1 MKKRLLVMLLLLC
14 LLLTALTATVG
25 AEDNYTGEQGHLT
38 LDVNGRKLTFIINA
52 RYNCG
57 NNHGNTD
64 LFYYRDS
71 DKLTNVQAKKPNG
84 MVVPIAEWKP
94 GDTILA
100 SIYISSFNCARPE
113 GSDCGTMNK
122 TIETTLEFKADDFC
136 HLTRTSTTALTATME
151 HIRGNDVNDKMTFRF
166 YCYLYSL
173 YDLEQHD
180 KVAATCE
187 TEGYKEACWRCPGCG
202 KCFSNR
208 DGTGEITDNVI
219 SKTGHKFNDEGVCT
233 NDKCDYHAEAYIYN
247 FKTNTKTYCD
257 TVANAIS
264 NATAPAESVHVVSYE
279 RDTPITINKVVDL
292 TVAEDVT
299 VPEIRMESLPSQD
312 TGNLSVKI
320 NNHGTVRL
328 FSTPETVNG
337 RYQGVS
343 YFNHNRT
350 EQIKAASTIAVRTMQ
365 ILNTD
370 TGTIGEINISQ
381 TDNPTP
387 KVQVTNN
394 GRTITTLS
402 GSPQNVALC
411 TGTGSYGTITSTGGT
426 ADQLLN
432 TGCYFY
438 FPNDGQKWA
447 NKCAESKVSGVI
459 VSYAPFTVTVNRDTT
474 ALTASNGSY
483 TIDGVNAND
492 TVALSAA
499 FTLNPTNSGLTV
511 SESEITSRWYYKGE
525 SENAS
530 ENNTLTLKDI
540 QYGVYD
546 LIFEAKE
553 STYGFTTS
561 VNVKV
566 NMNLPQEKT
575 KISLKNQF
583 TSDSYTKVY
592 DGTTNTKG
600 ILPPIEFQLADGR
613 EIRISPDYYTATAE
627 YKSPNCIDDN
637 KVIVTV
643 TLNEEG
649 QKYYTLTNG
658 KIEVP
663 ATITPY
669 DGEWYGGEQVYKTF
683 YVEYNHK
690 PNDTPSIGKPVLNYL
705 NLTGNLFD
713 SEGRQNRKVLTSE
726 DGFQYSF
733 YHLRPG
739 AKEPDPELDE
749 LLTADSV
756 FTYPEDEY
764 HFYAVVKPSLN
775 YAECITGTSNFKV
788 RDTYSGAHTHDSKT
802 YDKWAGGSLSIATG
816 GTATRYLS
824 GAQPNVNVELALSQ
838 KKTLDLCL
846 YNKAV
851 HVIGSSHD
859 QIYLVGGSTL
869 VLSDCRKT
877 GKVIGSAVASG
888 SGGVAYVK
896 NGTLSVYDV
905 TLTGGI
911 AKNGGAIVVDK
922 DGTLNL
928 YSGEISGNYVTGG
941 NGGAIYVKSGG
952 VVNMYG
958 GTIRNNHAY
967 SGNGGA
973 IYVAEGG
980 TLNLFGG
987 EISGNTSSDLGG
999 GIYVEAGGMVNV
1011 KGAPIVKDN
1020 TVNGKPSNL
1029 CICANSSSPLLTIDA
1044 EGLTTDA
1051 QIGISTDASCPV
1063 LLAGGMQT
1071 DYSAYFIP
1079 DNANTFV
1086 FYTDQALTLCAKPTA
1101 TLKGDTLTITTGSG
1115 NMSNT
1120 FVLLAAEYDTDGKM
1134 LAVQSWNVA
1143 PQNGTYTCGV
1153 KNPGAKIKCFLLR
1166 ATSYTPLLTPFSP
1179 LA

>member
-14 LLLTALTATVG
+14 LLLTALTATVSAAATNTNG
-25 AEDNYTGEQGHLT
+25 GS
-38 LDVNGRKLTFIINA
+38 LDYAFKGQEGTFN
-52 RYNCG
+52 
-57 NNHGNTD
+57 
-64 LFYYRDS
+64 LSFYYICETGHRTPDGFFTYNLDS
-71 DKLTNVQAKKPNG
+71 VQAKKADG
-84 MVVPIAEWKP
+84 TLVSMAEWRP
-94 GDTILA
+94 GDTISA
-100 SIYISSFNCARPE
+100 NITISGIYCDLGKQNNYA
-113 GSDCGTMNK
+113 CGEIIDRTITK
-122 TIETTLEFKADDFC
+122 TVEFTGADVANFC
-136 HLTRTSTTALTATME
+136 HRTLNSTNALAATIE
-151 HIRGNDVNDKMTFRF
+151 HIRGDNTSDKLECKF
-166 YCYLYSL
+166 YCHLYPF
-173 YDLEQHD
+173 YKLEKHNAGD
-180 KVAATCE
+180 PTCE
-187 TEGYKEACWRCPGCG
+187 EDGYDTEWYRCPLCN
-202 KCFSNR
+202 KTFSDDKGTTGITVKAKLGHNFNENGDCKR
-208 DGTGEITDNVI
+208 CDRKAEAKLSNSGTYYATAAEAIDAAAGTGEAVI
-219 SKTGHKFNDEGVCT
+219 
-233 NDKCDYHAEAYIYN
+233 I
-247 FKTNTKTYCD
+247 
-257 TVANAIS
+257 
-264 NATAPAESVHVVSYE
+264 VSYAA
-279 RDTPITINKVVDL
+279 DKTDPIILNKIVDL
-292 TVAEDVT
+292 TVNNGVT
-299 VPEIRMESLPSQD
+299 VPEIRLD
-312 TGNLSVKI
+312 TLSGTNTGASMNI
-320 NNHGTVRL
+320 NNYGTVNL
-328 FSTPETVNG
+328 FSSVTAAQQSYPRIFIYNHSGIGKITVSNA
-337 RYQGVS
+337 QDIQI
-343 YFNHNRT
+343 FNDAN
-350 EQIKAASTIAVRTMQ
+350 QTIS
-365 ILNTD
+365 
-370 TGTIGEINISQ
+370 EINIPQTNITSQ
-381 TDNPTP
+381 Q
-387 KVQVTNN
+387 VQISNS
-394 GRTITTLS
+394 GTITTLS
-402 GSPQNVALC
+402 GGTGSVKLC
-411 TGTGSYGTITSTGGT
+411 SGSGSYGTITSTGGT

-438 FPNDGQKWA
+438 FPKDGKKWA
-447 NKCAESKVSGVI
+447 NKYAESKVSGVI
-459 VSYAPFTVTVNRDTT
+459 VSEAPFTVKVSRDGS

-492 TVALSAA
+492 TVALRAA
-499 FTLNPTNSGLTV
+499 FALNEYGLKV
-511 SESEITSRWYYKGE
+511 NESEITSRWYYEGE
-525 SENAS
+525 SKNAS

-546 LIFEAKE
+546 LIFEATE
-553 STYGFTTS
+553 SKYGFTTS

-566 NMNLPQEKT
+566 NVTPSGIT
-575 KISLKNQF
+575 PISLKPQP
-583 TSDSYTKVY
+583 TSAAYTKVY
-592 DGTTNTKG
+592 NGTKDASAV
-600 ILPPIEFQLADGR
+600 LPPIEFLLADGR

-627 YKSPNCIDDN
+627 YRSPNCIDDN
-637 KVIVTV
+637 KIIVTV
-643 TLNEEG
+643 TLTPAGEN
-649 QKYYTLTNG
+649 YYTLTDG

-669 DGEWYGGEQVYKTF
+669 DGEWVGDIQYKAF
-683 YVEYNHK
+683 SVGSNSSLGSPHVG
-690 PNDTPSIGKPVLNYL
+690 DPVLPYL
-705 NLTGNLFD
+705 QLSGMMYNT
-713 SEGRQNRKVLTSE
+713 EMGRLYPRKITSK

-739 AKEPDPELDE
+739 ATEPDPELDE

-756 FTYPEDEY
+756 FTYPEEGY
-764 HFYAVVKPSLN
+764 NFYAVVEPSLN
-775 YAECITGTSNFKV
+775 YTGCITNSTAYFFVYDKYNGNS
-788 RDTYSGAHTHDSKT
+788 HTHDNEKT
-802 YDKWAGGSLSIATG
+802 YDKWAGGSLYIASG

-888 SGGVAYVK
+888 SGGVAHVK

-941 NGGAIYVKSGG
+941 KGGAIYVKSGG
-952 VVNMYG
+952 TVNIYG

-967 SGNGGA
+967 SGDGGA

-980 TLNLFGG
+980 TLNLYGG
-987 EISGNTSSDLGG
+987 EISGNTASGLGG
-999 GIYVEAGGMVNV
+999 GIYVETGGRVNV

-1020 TVNGKPSNL
+1020 TANGKPSNL
-1029 CICANSSSPLLTIDA
+1029 CICVSSSSPLLTIDA

-1079 DNANTFV
+1079 DDANTFV
-1086 FYTDQALTLCAKPTA
+1086 LYNSDAKTLTLCAKPTA
-1101 TLKGDTLTITTGSG
+1101 TLEGDTLTITTGSG

-1120 FVLLAAEYDTDGKM
+1120 FVLFAAEYDADGKM

-1166 ATSYTPLLTPFSP
+1166 ATSYTPVLTPFSP

>member
-14 LLLTALTATVG
+14 LLLTALTATVSA
-25 AEDNYTGEQGHLT
+25 AEDNYTGEQGMLT
-38 LDVNGRKLTFIINA
+38 LNIKGQKRSFFITALYDCEND
-52 RYNCG
+52 
-57 NNHGNTD
+57 HGNTD
-64 LFYYRDS
+64 LFNNRDA
-71 DKLTNVQAKKPNG
+71 DKLLSVQARKNG
-84 MVVPIAEWKP
+84 KEVSIEEWEP
-94 GDTILA
+94 GDTILV
-100 SIYISSFNCARPE
+100 SIYISSFNCAHS
-113 GSDCGTMNK
+113 GGNDCGKMDK
-122 TIETTLEFKADDFC
+122 TIETTLEFRADDFC
-136 HLTRTSTTALTATME
+136 HLTRTSSTALTATME
-151 HIRGNDVNDKMTFRF
+151 HIRGADVNDRINFKF
-166 YCYLYSL
+166 YCYLYPL
-173 YDLEQHD
+173 YELEHN
-180 KVAATCE
+180 KAGAPTCE
-187 TEGYKEACWRCPGCG
+187 KDGYAAADWYRCPLCN
-202 KCFSNR
+202 KTFS
-208 DGTGEITDNVI
+208 DDKGTTEITV
-219 SKTGHKFNDEGVCT
+219 KAKLGHNFNENGVCQR
-233 NDKCDYHAEAYIYN
+233 CSRQAEAYIYN
-247 FKTNTKTYCD
+247 PTTQSKSYR
-257 TVANAIS
+257 
-264 NATAPAESVHVVSYE
+264 ATATEAIADASTGEKVIVVSYAA
-279 RDTPITINKVVDL
+279 DKTDPIVLNKAVDL
-292 TVAEDVT
+292 TVNTGVT
-299 VPEIRMESLPSQD
+299 VPEIRLEALSGQN
-312 TGNLSVKI
+312 TGAYTNI
-320 NNHGTVRL
+320 NNYGNVKLLSSATAAQQLYPSIFISNHGSIDEITVSSAIAQDL
-328 FSTPETVNG
+328 
-337 RYQGVS
+337 
-343 YFNHNRT
+343 
-350 EQIKAASTIAVRTMQ
+350 TIS
-365 ILNTD
+365 NTD
-370 TGTIGEINISQ
+370 TGIIGEINISQ

-394 GRTITTLS
+394 GGTITTLS
-402 GSPQNVALC
+402 GSPKNVALC
-411 TGTGSYGTITSTGGT
+411 TGTGSYGTITSTSGT

-438 FPNDGQKWA
+438 FPNGKEKWV
-447 NKCAESKVSGVI
+447 NSGVGKTVSGVI
-459 VSYAPFTVTVNRDTT
+459 VSYAPFTVKVNRDGS
-474 ALTASNGSY
+474 ALTATNGSY
-483 TIDGVNAND
+483 TIDNV
-492 TVALSAA
+492 TVGKDVVLSAA
-499 FTLNPTNSGLTV
+499 FTLNPSNSGLTV
-511 SESEITSRWYYKGE
+511 DESEITSRWYYSGE
-525 SENAS
+525 SKDAA
-530 ENNTLTLKDI
+530 TGKALTLNNI

-566 NMNLPQEKT
+566 NVNPPAEKT
-575 KISLKNQF
+575 AISLKNQL

-592 DGTTNTKG
+592 DGTKDASAV
-600 ILPPIEFQLADGR
+600 LPPIEFQLADER

-627 YKSPNCIDDN
+627 YKSPDCIDDN
-637 KVIVTV
+637 KIIVTV
-643 TLNEEG
+643 TLTPAGEN
-649 QKYYTLTNG
+649 YYTLTDG

-669 DGEWYGGEQVYKTF
+669 DGEWVGDIQYKAF
-683 YVEYNHK
+683 SVGSNSSLGSPHVG
-690 PNDTPSIGKPVLNYL
+690 DPVLPYL
-705 NLTGNLFD
+705 QLSGMMYNT
-713 SEGRQNRKVLTSE
+713 EMGRLYPRKITSK

-739 AKEPDPELDE
+739 ATEPDPELDE

-756 FTYPEDEY
+756 FTYPEEGY
-764 HFYAVVKPSLN
+764 NFYAVVEPSLN
-775 YAECITGTSNFKV
+775 YTGCITNSTAYFFVYDKYNGNS
-788 RDTYSGAHTHDSKT
+788 HTHDNEKT

-888 SGGVAYVK
+888 SGGVAHVK

-941 NGGAIYVKSGG
+941 KGGAIYIKSGG

-958 GTIRNNHAY
+958 GTIRNNRAY
-967 SGNGGA
+967 SGDGGA
-973 IYVAEGG
+973 IYVEDGG
-980 TLNLFGG
+980 TLNLYGG
-987 EISGNTSSDLGG
+987 TITGNTASGLGG

-1011 KGAPIVKDN
+1011 KGVPIVKDN
-1020 TVNGKPSNL
+1020 TANGKPSNL
-1029 CICANSSSPLLTIDA
+1029 YICANSSNPLLTIDGK
-1044 EGLTTDA
+1044 GLTEGA
-1051 QIGISTDASCPV
+1051 QIGVSTNASCPM
-1063 LLAGGMQT
+1063 LLARGTQT

-1079 DNANTFV
+1079 DDVNTFV

-1101 TLKGDTLTITTGSG
+1101 TLEGDTLTITTGSG
-1115 NMSNT
+1115 NT

-1134 LAVQSWNVA
+1134 LAVQSWNVE
-1143 PQNGTYTCGV
+1143 PQKDTYTCGV

-1166 ATSYTPLLTPFSP
+1166 TTSYTPVLTPFSP

>member
-14 LLLTALTATVG
+14 LLLTALTVTVAAAYTG
-25 AEDNYTGEQGHLT
+25 AGGLLDCTLDGRTFHFSINGRYHCESNHTTAVLYAEDH
-38 LDVNGRKLTFIINA
+38 KL
-52 RYNCG
+52 
-57 NNHGNTD
+57 
-64 LFYYRDS
+64 LS
-71 DKLTNVQAKKPNG
+71 VEAKKSDG
-84 MVVPIAEWKP
+84 TVVPIAEWRP
-94 GDTILA
+94 GDKILA
-100 SIYISSFNCARPE
+100 KVEIPNFNCSRCIE
-113 GSDCGTMNK
+113 DGGLCGSMNK
-122 TIETTLEFKADDFC
+122 TINATIEFTGDDFC
-136 HLTRTSTTALTATME
+136 HRWRNSNNPLTTRMD
-151 HIRGNDVNDKMTFRF
+151 HIRGADTNDYIDFNL
-166 YCYLYSL
+166 YCYYTSL
-173 YDLEQHD
+173 YQLRHHD
-180 KVAATCE
+180 AGKPTCE
-187 TEGYKEACWRCPGCG
+187 EDGYDAEWYRCPLCSRT
-202 KCFSNR
+202 FSDDRGAN
-208 DGTGEITDNVI
+208 EITVNPRL
-219 SKTGHKFNDEGVCT
+219 GHDFDANGVCQR
-233 NDKCDYHAEAYIYN
+233 KGCDYHAEAYIYN

-264 NATAPAESVHVVSYE
+264 TAKAPVESVQVVSYN
-279 RDTPITINKVVDL
+279 RNTPITINKVVYL
-292 TVAEDVT
+292 TVEEGVT

-328 FSTPETVNG
+328 FSMPETVNG
-337 RYQGVS
+337 QYQGVS
-343 YFNHNRT
+343 YVNHNRT

-370 TGTIGEINISQ
+370 TGTIGEINIPQ
-381 TDNPTP
+381 TANTTP

-394 GRTITTLS
+394 GGTITTLS
-402 GSPQNVALC
+402 GSPKNVALC
-411 TGTGSYGTITSTGGT
+411 TGTGSYGTITSTSGT

-438 FPNDGQKWA
+438 FPNGKEKWV
-447 NKCAESKVSGVI
+447 NSGVGKTVSDVI

-575 KISLKNQF
+575 KISLKNQL

-600 ILPPIEFQLADGR
+600 ILPPIEFQLADER
-613 EIRISPDYYTATAE
+613 EIRISPDYYNTPTVNFD
-627 YKSPNCIDDN
+627 SPDCIPNN
-637 KVIVTV
+637 KIIVEV
-643 TLNEEG
+643 TLTEEG
-649 QKYYTLTNG
+649 KKYYDLTNG

-739 AKEPDPELDE
+739 ATKPDPELDE

-756 FTYPEDEY
+756 FTYPEEGY
-764 HFYAVVKPSLN
+764 HVYAVVEPSLN
-775 YAECITGTSNFKV
+775 YTGCITNSNAYFYVYDK
-788 RDTYSGAHTHDSKT
+788 YNGNSHTHDNEKT
-802 YDKWAGGSLSIATG
+802 YNPWDGSSLSIVSG
-816 GTATRYLS
+816 ETATRYLS

-928 YSGEISGNYVTGG
+928 YSGEISGNHVTGG

-967 SGNGGA
+967 SGDGGA
-973 IYVAEGG
+973 IYVEAGG

-1029 CICANSSSPLLTIDA
+1029 CICANSSSPLLSISGDM
-1044 EGLTTDA
+1044 TDGA
-1051 QIGISTDASCPV
+1051 QIGVSTNASCPM
-1063 LLAGGMQT
+1063 LLARGMQT

-1079 DNANTFV
+1079 DDANTFV
-1086 FYTDQALTLCAKPTA
+1086 FYTDQALTLCVKPTA

-1120 FVLLAAEYDTDGKM
+1120 FVLLAAEYDADGKM
-1134 LAVQSWNVA
+1134 LAVHSWNVA
-1143 PQNGTYTCGV
+1143 PQEDTYTCDV
-1153 KNPGAKIKCFLLR
+1153 ENPGAKIKCFLLR
-1166 ATSYTPLLTPFSP
+1166 ATSYTPVLTPFSP

>member
-14 LLLTALTATVG
+14 LLLTALTATVSAAATNTNG
-25 AEDNYTGEQGHLT
+25 GS
-38 LDVNGRKLTFIINA
+38 LDYAFKGQEGTFN
-52 RYNCG
+52 
-57 NNHGNTD
+57 
-64 LFYYRDS
+64 LSFYYICETGHRTPDGFFTYNLDS
-71 DKLTNVQAKKPNG
+71 VQAKKADG
-84 MVVPIAEWKP
+84 TLVSMAEWRP
-94 GDTILA
+94 GDTISA
-100 SIYISSFNCARPE
+100 NITISGIYCDLGKTNNYA
-113 GSDCGTMNK
+113 CGEIIDRTITK
-122 TIETTLEFKADDFC
+122 TVEFTGADVANFC
-136 HLTRTSTTALTATME
+136 HRTLNSTNALAATIE
-151 HIRGNDVNDKMTFRF
+151 HIRGDNTSDKLECKF
-166 YCYLYSL
+166 YCHLYPF
-173 YDLEQHD
+173 YKLEKHNAGD
-180 KVAATCE
+180 PTCE
-187 TEGYKEACWRCPGCG
+187 EDGYDTEWYRCPLCN
-202 KCFSNR
+202 KTFSDDKGTTGITVKAKLGHNFNENGDCKR
-208 DGTGEITDNVI
+208 CDRKAEAKLSNSGTYYATAAEAIDAAAGTGEAVI
-219 SKTGHKFNDEGVCT
+219 
-233 NDKCDYHAEAYIYN
+233 I
-247 FKTNTKTYCD
+247 
-257 TVANAIS
+257 
-264 NATAPAESVHVVSYE
+264 VSYAA
-279 RDTPITINKVVDL
+279 DKADPIILNKIVDL
-292 TVAEDVT
+292 TVNNGVT
-299 VPEIRMESLPSQD
+299 VPEIRLD
-312 TGNLSVKI
+312 TLSGTNTGASMNI
-320 NNHGTVRL
+320 NNYGTVNL
-328 FSTPETVNG
+328 FSSVTAAQQSYPRIFIYNHSGIGKITVSNA
-337 RYQGVS
+337 QDIQI
-343 YFNHNRT
+343 FNDAN
-350 EQIKAASTIAVRTMQ
+350 QTIS
-365 ILNTD
+365 
-370 TGTIGEINISQ
+370 EINIPQTNITSQ
-381 TDNPTP
+381 Q
-387 KVQVTNN
+387 VQISNS
-394 GRTITTLS
+394 GTITTLS
-402 GSPQNVALC
+402 GGTGSVKLC
-411 TGTGSYGTITSTGGT
+411 SGSGSYGTITSTSGT

-438 FPNDGQKWA
+438 FPNGKEKWV
-447 NKCAESKVSGVI
+447 NSGVGKTVFDVI
-459 VSYAPFTVTVNRDTT
+459 VSYAPFTVKVNRDGS
-474 ALTASNGSY
+474 ALTATNGSY
-483 TIDGVNAND
+483 TIDNV
-492 TVALSAA
+492 TVGKDVVLSAA
-499 FTLNPTNSGLTV
+499 FTLNPSNSGLTV
-511 SESEITSRWYYKGE
+511 DESEISSRWYYKGE
-525 SENAS
+525 RKTAADG
-530 ENNTLTLKDI
+530 TALTLNNI

-575 KISLKNQF
+575 KISLKTQL

-600 ILPPIEFQLADGR
+600 ILPPIEFQLADER

-627 YKSPNCIDDN
+627 YKSPDCIDDN
-637 KVIVTV
+637 KIIVTV
-643 TLNEEG
+643 TLTPAGEN
-649 QKYYTLTNG
+649 YYTLTDG

-669 DGEWYGGEQVYKTF
+669 DGEWVGDIQYKAF
-683 YVEYNHK
+683 SVGSNSSLGSPHVG
-690 PNDTPSIGKPVLNYL
+690 DPVLPYL
-705 NLTGNLFD
+705 QLSGMMYNT
-713 SEGRQNRKVLTSE
+713 EMGRLYPRKITSK

-739 AKEPDPELDE
+739 ATEPDPELDE

-756 FTYPEDEY
+756 FTYPEEGY
-764 HFYAVVKPSLN
+764 NFYAVVEPSLN
-775 YAECITGTSNFKV
+775 YTGCITNSTAYFFVYDKYNGNS
-788 RDTYSGAHTHDSKT
+788 HTHDNEKT
-802 YDKWAGGSLSIATG
+802 YDKWAGSSLSIATG

-824 GAQPNVNVELALSQ
+824 GAQANVNVELALSQ

-846 YNKAV
+846 YNKSV

-928 YSGEISGNYVTGG
+928 YSGEISGNHVTGG

-958 GTIRNNHAY
+958 STIRNNHAY

-973 IYVAEGG
+973 IYVEAGG

-987 EISGNTSSDLGG
+987 EISGNTASGLGG
-999 GIYVEAGGMVNV
+999 GIYVEAGGRVNV

-1029 CICANSSSPLLTIDA
+1029 YICVSSSPLLTIDA

-1063 LLAGGMQT
+1063 LLARGMQT
-1071 DYSAYFIP
+1071 DYSAYFIL
-1079 DNANTFV
+1079 DDTNTFV

-1101 TLKGDTLTITTGSG
+1101 TLEGDTLTITTGSG

-1120 FVLLAAEYDTDGKM
+1120 FVLLAAEYDADSKM
-1134 LAVQSWNVA
+1134 LAVHSWNVA
-1143 PQNGTYTCGV
+1143 PQNGTYTCDV

-1166 ATSYTPLLTPFSP
+1166 ATSYTPVLTPFSP

>member
-1 MKKRLLVMLLLLC
+1 MKKRLLVMVLLLC

-25 AEDNYTGEQGHLT
+25 AEYTGAGGLLDCT
-38 LDVNGRKLTFIINA
+38 LDGRTFHFSINGRYRCESNHTTGVLYAEDHKL
-52 RYNCG
+52 
-57 NNHGNTD
+57 
-64 LFYYRDS
+64 LS
-71 DKLTNVQAKKPNG
+71 VEAKKSDG
-84 MVVPIAEWKP
+84 TVVPIAEWRP
-94 GDTILA
+94 GDKILA
-100 SIYISSFNCARPE
+100 KVEIPNFNCSRCIE
-113 GSDCGTMNK
+113 DGGLCGSMNK
-122 TIETTLEFKADDFC
+122 TINATIEFTGDDFC
-136 HLTRTSTTALTATME
+136 HRWRNSNNPLTTRMD
-151 HIRGNDVNDKMTFRF
+151 HIRGADTNDYIDFNL
-166 YCYLYSL
+166 YCYYTSL
-173 YDLEQHD
+173 YQLRHHD
-180 KVAATCE
+180 AGKPTCE
-187 TEGYKEACWRCPGCG
+187 EDGYDAEWYRCPLCSRT
-202 KCFSNR
+202 FSDDRGAN
-208 DGTGEITDNVI
+208 EITVNPRL
-219 SKTGHKFNDEGVCT
+219 GHDFDANGVCQR
-233 NDKCDYHAEAYIYN
+233 CSRQAEAYIYN
-247 FKTNTKTYCD
+247 PTTQSKSYR
-257 TVANAIS
+257 
-264 NATAPAESVHVVSYE
+264 ATAAEAIADASTGEKVIVVSYAA
-279 RDTPITINKVVDL
+279 DKTDPIVLNKAVDL
-292 TVAEDVT
+292 TVNTGVT
-299 VPEIRMESLPSQD
+299 VPEIRLEALSGQN
-312 TGNLSVKI
+312 TGAYTNI
-320 NNHGTVRL
+320 NNSGNVKLLSSATAAQQLYPSIFISNHGSINEITVSSAIAQDL
-328 FSTPETVNG
+328 
-337 RYQGVS
+337 
-343 YFNHNRT
+343 
-350 EQIKAASTIAVRTMQ
+350 TIS
-365 ILNTD
+365 NTAN
-370 TGTIGEINISQ
+370 GTIGEINISQ

-394 GRTITTLS
+394 GGTITTLS
-402 GSPQNVALC
+402 GSPKNVALC

-447 NKCAESKVSGVI
+447 NKCDESKVSGVI
-459 VSYAPFTVTVNRDTT
+459 VSYAPFTVKVSRDGS

-483 TIDGVNAND
+483 TIDNV
-492 TVALSAA
+492 TVGKDVVLSAD
-499 FTLNPTNSGLTV
+499 FTLNTSGLTV
-511 SESEITSRWYYKGE
+511 DESEITSRWYYKGE
-525 SENAS
+525 SKNAS
-530 ENNTLTLKDI
+530 EDNTLILKDI

-566 NMNLPQEKT
+566 NVNPPTGKT
-575 KISLKNQF
+575 EISLKPQP
-583 TSDSYTKVY
+583 TSATYTKVY
-592 DGTTNTKG
+592 NGTKDASAV
-600 ILPPIEFQLADGR
+600 LPPIEFQLADGR
-613 EIRISPDYYTATAE
+613 EIRISPDCYTPKMEYY
-627 YKSPNCIDDN
+627 SPDCIKN
-637 KVIVTV
+637 NWIIVEV
-643 TLNEEG
+643 TLTEEG
-649 QKYYTLTNG
+649 KKYYDLTNG

-669 DGEWYGGEQVYKTF
+669 DGEWYGSEQVYKTF

-877 GKVIGSAVASG
+877 GKIIGSAVASG

-896 NGTLSVYDV
+896 NGTLSIYDV

-941 NGGAIYVKSGG
+941 KGGAIYVKSGG

-967 SGNGGA
+967 SGDGGA
-973 IYVAEGG
+973 IYVEAGG
-980 TLNLFGG
+980 TLNLYGG
-987 EISGNTSSDLGG
+987 EISGNTSSGLGG
-999 GIYVEAGGMVNV
+999 GIYVEAGGKVNIQGNPV
-1011 KGAPIVKDN
+1011 VTGN
-1020 TVNGKPSNL
+1020 TANGKPSNL
-1029 CICANSSSPLLTIDA
+1029 YICVSSSPLLTIDA

-1051 QIGISTDASCPV
+1051 QIGVSTNASCPM
-1063 LLAGGMQT
+1063 LLARGMQT

-1079 DNANTFV
+1079 DDANTFV
-1086 FYTDQALTLCAKPTA
+1086 FYTDQALTLCAKPAA
-1101 TLKGDTLTITTGSG
+1101 TLEGDTLTITTGSG

-1134 LAVQSWNVA
+1134 LAVHSWNVE

-1166 ATSYTPLLTPFSP
+1166 ATSYTPVLTPFSP

>member
-14 LLLTALTATVG
+14 LLLTALTATAG

-38 LDVNGRKLTFIINA
+38 LDVNGQKRTFIINA
-52 RYNCG
+52 RYDCEND
-57 NNHGNTD
+57 HGATD
-64 LFYYRDS
+64 LFNNRDA
-71 DKLTNVQAKKPNG
+71 DKLLSVQARKNG
-84 MVVPIAEWKP
+84 KEVSIAEWEP
-94 GDTILA
+94 GDTILV
-100 SIYISSFNCARPE
+100 SIYISSFNCKEPNNS
-113 GSDCGTMNK
+113 SDCGKMDK
-122 TIETTLEFKADDFC
+122 TIEATLEFRADDFC
-136 HLTRTSTTALTATME
+136 HLTRTSSTALTATME
-151 HIRGNDVNDKMTFRF
+151 HIRGADVNDRINFKF
-166 YCYLYSL
+166 YCYLYPL
-173 YDLEQHD
+173 YELEHN
-180 KVAATCE
+180 KAGAPTCE
-187 TEGYKEACWRCPGCG
+187 KDGYAAADWYRCPCCG
-202 KCFSNR
+202 KCFLTGS
-208 DGTGEITDNVI
+208 GTGEITVE
-219 SKTGHKFNDEGVCT
+219 KKLGHDFDANGDCKRCGR
-233 NDKCDYHAEAYIYN
+233 KAEAKLSN
-247 FKTNTKTYCD
+247 SGTYY
-257 TVANAIS
+257 
-264 NATAPAESVHVVSYE
+264 ATAAEAIDAAAGTGEAVIIVSYAA
-279 RDTPITINKVVDL
+279 DKTDPIILNKIVDL
-292 TVAEDVT
+292 TVNNGVT
-299 VPEIRMESLPSQD
+299 VPEIRLD
-312 TGNLSVKI
+312 TLSGTNTGASMNI
-320 NNHGTVRL
+320 NNYGTVNL
-328 FSTPETVNG
+328 FSSVTAAQQSYPRIFIYNHSGIGKITVSNA
-337 RYQGVS
+337 QDIQI
-343 YFNHNRT
+343 FNDAN
-350 EQIKAASTIAVRTMQ
+350 QTIS
-365 ILNTD
+365 
-370 TGTIGEINISQ
+370 EINIPQ
-381 TDNPTP
+381 TDITSQQ
-387 KVQVTNN
+387 VQISNS
-394 GRTITTLS
+394 GTINSLS
-402 GSPQNVALC
+402 GCTGSVKLC
-411 TGTGSYGTITSTGGT
+411 TGTGSYGTITSTSGT

-438 FPNDGQKWA
+438 FPNGKEKWV
-447 NKCAESKVSGVI
+447 NSGVGKTVFDVI
-459 VSYAPFTVTVNRDTT
+459 VSYAPFTVKVNRDKT
-474 ALTASNGSY
+474 ALTPSEDGSY
-483 TIDGVNAND
+483 TVDGVSVNV
-492 TVALSAA
+492 TVALSAV
-499 FTLNPTNSGLTV
+499 FTSNENGLTAD
-511 SESEITSRWYYKGE
+511 ESTITSRWYYKGE
-525 SENAS
+525 SKNAS

-553 STYGFTTS
+553 RTYGFTTS

-613 EIRISPDYYTATAE
+613 EIRISPDYYTPKME
-627 YKSPNCIDDN
+627 YYSPDCIKN
-637 KVIVTV
+637 NWIIVEVALT
-643 TLNEEG
+643 EEG
-649 QKYYTLTNG
+649 KTYYDLTNG

-663 ATITPY
+663 ATITRY
-669 DGEWYGGEQVYKTF
+669 DGSEVFCVGANTDSLK
-683 YVEYNHK
+683 
-690 PNDTPSIGKPVLNYL
+690 NDHPCIGKPVLNYL

-739 AKEPDPELDE
+739 ATEPDPELDE

-756 FTYPEDEY
+756 FTYPENGY
-764 HFYAVVKPSLN
+764 HVYAVVEPSLN
-775 YAECITGTSNFKV
+775 YTGCITDSNSYFYVYDDK
-788 RDTYSGAHTHDSKT
+788 YNNKPHTHDKKT
-802 YDKWAGGSLSIATG
+802 YTDWNGSLSIATG

-824 GAQPNVNVELALSQ
+824 GAQANVNVELALSQ

-928 YSGEISGNYVTGG
+928 YSGEISGNHVTGG

-973 IYVAEGG
+973 IYVEAGG
-980 TLNLFGG
+980 TLNLYGG
-987 EISGNTSSDLGG
+987 TITGNTASGNGG
-999 GIYVEAGGMVNV
+999 GIYVEAGGRVNV

-1029 CICANSSSPLLTIDA
+1029 YICVSSSPLLTIDA

-1051 QIGISTDASCPV
+1051 QIGISTNASCPM
-1063 LLAGGMQT
+1063 LLARGMQT

-1079 DNANTFV
+1079 DDTNAFV

-1101 TLKGDTLTITTGSG
+1101 TLEGDTLTITTGSG

-1120 FVLLAAEYDTDGKM
+1120 FVLLAAEYDTDSKM
-1134 LAVQSWNVA
+1134 LAVHSWNVA
-1143 PQNGTYTCGV
+1143 PQKDTYTCDV

-1166 ATSYTPLLTPFSP
+1166 ATSYTPVLTPFSP